1 LAIFM
6 SAAGVLGLPSPI
18 AGVLGLPISLALA
31 LGVSRLRP
39 LTSRQ
44 TLEVIRDIRV
54 PGGEIIYDR
63 QMQRLQL
70 RKQSHT

>member
-1 LAIFM
+1 M
-6 SAAGVLGLPSPI
+6 
-18 AGVLGLPISLALA
+18 
-31 LGVSRLRP
+31 LRP